1 LQEPSNKKY
10 QLLTCKKSFNNS
22 LSYPRKF
29 KVNLSLL
36 MKVLKIAFLLF
47 LCSLSMALTAQ
58 VAMNDTVRTAFINY
72 GKFVKAGR
80 LMEAVSSLSRLLKS
94 NIQLTEREKLA
105 VNNNLGILHKNLGQ
119 FDIAL
124 SYYDVA
130 ESIFL
135 NNRLEDL
142 SFLVSIYGNKVN
154 IYSIKGDYKK
164 ALEYTEKAIRYV
176 QKDTSETLSKQQ
188 STSSLYLNSGIIYDQ
203 LNDFNLALSSFTKS
217 QSIKTKYNLP
227 GKEIVYLNLAKVY
240 TKKRNNLLANK
251 YFRLS
256 ILQSNIENKNST
268 FNPAQIYFE
277 YGNFLMSI
285 NENKRASEN
294 IQKALNINFE
304 KFGEKNLFTSNSYQI
319 LGDYYAKIKDYQKAL
334 TFYQR
339 ALISGS
345 KVFNDLNIKANPLII
360 DITLNLWQLR
370 VLRSK
375 ATVLNI
381 LADEEKEKNF
391 KINLH
396 SISLSTINL
405 AIEITN
411 TIRVD
416 YQDEETRL
424 SFNEKQKSVFIIAI
438 ETALKLYDLTNDK
451 KYLNL
456 AYQTTQQCKANE
468 LKYEIARNKMFT
480 NNELPDSLRSKEK
493 ELQRD
498 ISGYSALIRGE
509 STQTLPDTAKIA
521 YWKDQQFNLNRLLE
535 KKLIEIERKYP
546 RFIDKIKKGDI
557 IELETIQANLKT
569 DESLIEYVI
578 SEKNEKGNQKLYTFL
593 ITQKNLVCHTELID
607 STLSANFAALKEQMV
622 DQSNQKTN
630 IENYNQLNHLLF
642 KAYRVLIQPIEKHFA
657 GKTLIIIPD
666 EEISYLPF
674 DAFLTSWSKKKKI
687 NYAELPYMIQN
698 YSVSYGY
705 STNTLWNN
713 VSNAKISP
721 KVIGFAPDYSNF
733 ASTDGKKYKEL
744 KSNNMEVE
752 SILDNFRGTV
762 FKANKAT
769 IANFKL
775 NLNSKAILHLA
786 MHAEL
791 DTLQAGTSSLVFS
804 PEINNPNIYHLYNYE
819 IGQMNLNSP
828 MVVLSACNT
837 GNGKLYSGEGLMSL
851 ARNFVLAGV
860 PSVIETLWPVEDVA
874 GSKIMGS
881 FYKYLAQG
889 IPKNTALRQAKLDYI
904 STTSPS
910 FVNPRFWAAYTLVG
924 DVSAIKR
931 LWWKDPLIIGS
942 LVSFLLI
949 IAAIMI
955 YRFKFLRIS

>member
-1 LQEPSNKKY
+1 
-10 QLLTCKKSFNNS
+10 
-22 LSYPRKF
+22 
-29 KVNLSLL
+29 
-36 MKVLKIAFLLF
+36 MKVLKIALIIFFCTLSLLPI
-47 LCSLSMALTAQ
+47 AQ
-58 VAMNDTVRTAFINY
+58 VTKNDTVQTIFVNY
-72 GKFVKAGR
+72 GKMVKAGR
-80 LMEAVSSLSRLLKS
+80 LKEAASSLSGLLKS
-94 NIQLTEREKLA
+94 NTQLTEREKLA
-105 VNNNLGILHKNLGQ
+105 INNNLGILFKNLGQ
-119 FDIAL
+119 YDMAL
-124 SYYDVA
+124 MHYDAA

-135 NNRLEDL
+135 KN
-142 SFLVSIYGNKVN
+142 SFTEKSLLVSIYGNKVN
-154 IYSIKGDYKK
+154 IYSVRGDYKK

-176 QKDTSETLSKQQ
+176 QEDNSTTLLKQQ
-188 STSSLYLNSGIIYDQ
+188 STSSLYLNAGIIYNQ
-203 LNDFNLALSSFTKS
+203 LNEFNEAIASFKKSLSL
-217 QSIKTKYNLP
+217 KTKYNLP
-227 GKEIVYLNLAKVY
+227 GGNNVYLNLAKAY
-240 TKKRNNLLANK
+240 GKTGNRLLADK
-251 YFRLS
+251 YYNLS
-256 ILQSNIENKNST
+256 IKEST
-268 FNPAQIYFE
+268 IADGSYSVGLVSSYLE
-277 YGNFLMSI
+277 YGNFLISV
-285 NENKRASEN
+285 NENAKALKT
-294 IQKALNINFE
+294 IKKALNFNIK
-304 KFGEKNLFTSNSYQI
+304 KFGEKNQFTSNCYQL
-319 LGDYYAKIKDYQKAL
+319 LGDYYFSARDYQKAL
-334 TFYQR
+334 TFYQK

-345 KVFNDLNIKANPLII
+345 KDFKDPNIEKNPSII

-370 VLRSK
+370 VIRLK
-375 ATVLNI
+375 AEVLNI
-381 LADEEKEKNF
+381 LANEEQDKNI

-405 AIEITN
+405 AIEMTN

-416 YQDEETRL
+416 YQNEETRL
-424 SFNEKQKSVFIIAI
+424 MFNEKQKSVFIIAI

-480 NNELPDSLRSKEK
+480 NNEIPDSLRNKEK

-498 ISGYSALIRGE
+498 ISGYVALIRGE
-509 STQTLPDTAKIA
+509 SAQSIPDTAKIA
-521 YWKDQQFNLNRLLE
+521 YWKDQQFDLSRLLE
-535 KKLIEIERKYP
+535 KKLEEVERKYP
-546 RFIDKIKKGDI
+546 RFIDKIKKGNI

-569 DESLIEYVI
+569 DESLIEYVV
-578 SEKNEKGNQKLYTFL
+578 SEKNEKGDRKLYEFV

-607 STLSANFAALKEQMV
+607 STLSSNFDALKEQMV
-622 DQSNQKTN
+622 DQSNPKTN
-630 IENYNQLNHLLF
+630 IEKYNQLNHLLF
-642 KAYRVLIQPIEKHFA
+642 KAYSVLIQPIEKHFA

-666 EEISYLPF
+666 DEISYLPF
-674 DAFLTSWSKKKKI
+674 DAFLTSWTIKKKI

-713 VSNAKISP
+713 RSSSKISP
-721 KVIGFAPDYSNF
+721 KVIGFAPDYSNI
-733 ASTDGKKYKEL
+733 ASADGKKYKEL

-752 SILDNFRGTV
+752 SILNNFRGIV
-762 FKANKAT
+762 FKANTAT

-775 NLNSKAILHLA
+775 NLNNGAILHLA
-786 MHAEL
+786 MHSEL

-804 PEINNPNIYHLYNYE
+804 PEINNPDIYHLYNYE
-819 IGQMNLNSP
+819 IGQMNINSP

-851 ARNFVLAGV
+851 ARNFVMAGV

-889 IPKNTALRQAKLDYI
+889 MPKNTALRQAKLDYI

-931 LWWKDPLIIGS
+931 IWWKDPLIIIS
-942 LVSFLLI
+942 LLSFLLI
-949 IAAIMI
+949 IAAILI

>member
-1 LQEPSNKKY
+1 
-10 QLLTCKKSFNNS
+10 
-22 LSYPRKF
+22 
-29 KVNLSLL
+29 
-36 MKVLKIAFLLF
+36 M
-47 LCSLSMALTAQ
+47 
-58 VAMNDTVRTAFINY
+58 
-72 GKFVKAGR
+72 VKAGR
-80 LMEAVSSLSRLLKS
+80 LMEAISSLSGLLKS

-105 VNNNLGILHKNLGQ
+105 INNNLGILFKNLGQ
-119 FDIAL
+119 
-124 SYYDVA
+124 YDVALLHYDAA

-135 NNRLEDL
+135 NNQFEDNSL
-142 SFLVSIYGNKVN
+142 LVSIYGNKVN
-154 IYSIKGDYKK
+154 IYSMKGDYKK
-164 ALEYTEKAIRYV
+164 ALEYTEKAIRDV
-176 QKDTSETLSKQQ
+176 QKDRSKTFFKQQ
-188 STSSLYLNSGIIYDQ
+188 STSSLYLNAGIIYDQ
-203 LNDFNLALSSFTKS
+203 LNDFNLALTSFTKS
-217 QSIKTKYNLP
+217 LSIKTKYNIP
-227 GKEIVYLNLAKVY
+227 GKENVYLNLAKAY
-240 TKKRNNLLANK
+240 AKNKNNLFADK
-251 YFRLS
+251 YFNLS
-256 ILQSNIENKNST
+256 ILQSHIENKNST

-294 IQKALNINFE
+294 IQKALNINLD
-304 KFGEKNLFTSNSYQI
+304 KFGEKNLFTSNCYQL
-319 LGDYYAKIKDYQKAL
+319 LGDYYSIEKDYQKAL
-334 TFYQR
+334 SNYQK

-345 KVFNDLNIKANPLII
+345 KDFYNLDIKANPSIL
-360 DITLNLWQLR
+360 DITHNLWQLR
-370 VLRSK
+370 ALRLK
-375 ATVLNI
+375 ADVLNI
-381 LADEEKEKNF
+381 LTEKEHDKNT
-391 KINLH
+391 KIKILAV
-396 SISLSTINL
+396 SLSAITL
-405 AIEITN
+405 AIQMTN

-416 YQDEETRL
+416 YQDVETRL
-424 SFNEKQKSVFIIAI
+424 LFNEKQKSVFITAI
-438 ETALKLYDLTNDK
+438 ETTLKLYDLTGER

-468 LKYEIARNKMFT
+468 LKYEIARNKMFS
-480 NNELPDSLRSKEK
+480 NNEIPDSLRIKEK
-493 ELQRD
+493 ELQRE

-509 STQTLPDTAKIA
+509 SAQALPDTAKIA
-521 YWKDQQFNLNRLLE
+521 YWKDQQFDLSRLLE
-535 KKLIEIERKYP
+535 KKLEEVERKYP
-546 RFIDKIKKGDI
+546 RFIDKIKKGNI

-569 DESLIEYVI
+569 DESLIEYVV
-578 SEKNEKGNQKLYTFL
+578 SEKKEKGDRKLYVFV
-593 ITQKNLVCHTELID
+593 ITQKNLACHTEPLD
-607 STLSANFAALKEQMV
+607 STLSSNFAAIKEQMV
-622 DQSNQKTN
+622 DQSNPKIN
-630 IENYNQLNHLLF
+630 IENYNQLNNLLF
-642 KAYRVLIQPIEKHFA
+642 EAYSVLIQPIEKHFA

-666 EEISYLPF
+666 DEISYLPF

-687 NYAELPYMIQN
+687 NYAELPYMIRD

-713 VSNAKISP
+713 RSDPKISP
-721 KVIGFAPDYSNF
+721 QVIGFAPDYSNF
-733 ASTDGKKYKEL
+733 ASTDGKNYKEL
-744 KSNNMEVE
+744 KSNSMEVE

-769 IANFKL
+769 ITNFKL
-775 NLNSKAILHLA
+775 NLNNKAILHLA

-804 PEINNPNIYHLYNYE
+804 PEINNPNIFHLYNYE
-819 IGQMNLNSP
+819 IGQMNINSQ

-931 LWWKDPLIIGS
+931 LWWKDPLRIGS

>member
-1 LQEPSNKKY
+1 
-10 QLLTCKKSFNNS
+10 
-22 LSYPRKF
+22 
-29 KVNLSLL
+29 
-36 MKVLKIAFLLF
+36 
-47 LCSLSMALTAQ
+47 
-58 VAMNDTVRTAFINY
+58 MNDTVRAVFVNY
-72 GKFVKAGR
+72 GKMVKAGR
-80 LMEAVSSLSRLLKS
+80 LIEAISSLSGLLKS

-105 VNNNLGILHKNLGQ
+105 INNNLGILFKNLGQ
-119 FDIAL
+119 
-124 SYYDVA
+124 YDVALLHYDAA

-135 NNRLEDL
+135 NNQFEDNSL
-142 SFLVSIYGNKVN
+142 LVSIYGNKVN
-154 IYSIKGDYKK
+154 IYSMKGDYKK
-164 ALEYTEKAIRYV
+164 ALEYTEKAIRDV
-176 QKDTSETLSKQQ
+176 QKDSSKTYFKQQ
-188 STSSLYLNSGIIYDQ
+188 STSSLYLNAGIIYDQ
-203 LNDFNLALSSFTKS
+203 LNDFNLALTSFTKS
-217 QSIKTKYNLP
+217 LSIKTKYNIP
-227 GKEIVYLNLAKVY
+227 GKENVYLNLAKAY
-240 TKKRNNLLANK
+240 AKNKNNLFADK
-251 YFRLS
+251 YFNLS

-294 IQKALNINFE
+294 IQKALNINLD
-304 KFGEKNLFTSNSYQI
+304 KFGEKNLFTSNCYQL
-319 LGDYYAKIKDYQKAL
+319 LGDYYSIEKDYQRAL
-334 TFYQR
+334 SNYQK

-345 KVFNDLNIKANPLII
+345 KDFKDLNIEKNPSII

-370 VLRSK
+370 VLRLK
-375 ATVLNI
+375 AEVLNKLVEEVNDKNI
-381 LADEEKEKNF
+381 KISYLA
-391 KINLH
+391 
-396 SISLSTINL
+396 ISLSTINL
-405 AIEITN
+405 AIEMTN

-424 SFNEKQKSVFIIAI
+424 MFNEKQKSVFIIAI

-480 NNELPDSLRSKEK
+480 NNEIPDSLRSKEK

-509 STQTLPDTAKIA
+509 SSQSVPDTAKIA

-535 KKLIEIERKYP
+535 KKLAEIERKYP

-557 IELETIQANLKT
+557 IELENIQDNLKT
-569 DESLIEYVI
+569 DESLIEYVV
-578 SEKNEKGNQKLYTFL
+578 SEKNEKGDRKLYEFV
-593 ITQKNLVCHTELID
+593 ITQKNLICHTELID
-607 STLSANFAALKEQMV
+607 STLSSNFDALKEQMV

-630 IENYNQLNHLLF
+630 IENYNQLNHRLF
-642 KAYRVLIQPIEKHFA
+642 EAYNILIQPIEKYFA

-666 EEISYLPF
+666 DEISYLPF
-674 DAFLTSWSKKKKI
+674 DAFLTSWSKRKKI
-687 NYAELPYMIQN
+687 NYAELPYMIRD

-713 VSNAKISP
+713 QSSTKIRP
-721 KVIGFAPDYSNF
+721 KVIGFAPDYSNI
-733 ASTDGKKYKEL
+733 ASADGKKYKEL
-744 KSNNMEVE
+744 KSNNMEVK
-752 SILDNFRGTV
+752 SILDNFRGIV

-775 NLNSKAILHLA
+775 NLNSGAILHLA

-804 PEINNPNIYHLYNYE
+804 PEINNPNIYHLFNYE

-931 LWWKDPLIIGS
+931 IWWKDPLIIIS
-942 LVSFLLI
+942 LFSFLLI
-949 IAAIMI
+949 IAAILI
-955 YRFKFLRIS
+955 YRFKFSRIN

>member
-1 LQEPSNKKY
+1 
-10 QLLTCKKSFNNS
+10 
-22 LSYPRKF
+22 
-29 KVNLSLL
+29 

-294 IQKALNINFE
+294 IQKALNINLD
-304 KFGEKNLFTSNSYQI
+304 KFGEKNLFTSNCYQL
-319 LGDYYAKIKDYQKAL
+319 LGDYYSIEKDYQKAL
-334 TFYQR
+334 SNYQK

-345 KVFNDLNIKANPLII
+345 KDFYNLDIKANPSIL
-360 DITLNLWQLR
+360 DITHNLWQLR
-370 VLRSK
+370 ALRLK
-375 ATVLNI
+375 ADVLNI
-381 LADEEKEKNF
+381 LTEKEHDKNT
-391 KINLH
+391 KIKILAV
-396 SISLSTINL
+396 SLSAITL
-405 AIEITN
+405 AIQMTN

-416 YQDEETRL
+416 YQDVETRL
-424 SFNEKQKSVFIIAI
+424 LFNEKQKSVFITAI
-438 ETALKLYDLTNDK
+438 ETTLKLYDLTGER

-468 LKYEIARNKMFT
+468 LKYEIARNKMFS
-480 NNELPDSLRSKEK
+480 NNEIPDSLRIKEK
-493 ELQRD
+493 ELQRE

-509 STQTLPDTAKIA
+509 SAQALPDTAKIA
-521 YWKDQQFNLNRLLE
+521 YWKDQQFDLSRLLE
-535 KKLIEIERKYP
+535 KKLEEVERKYP
-546 RFIDKIKKGDI
+546 RFIDKIKKGNI

-569 DESLIEYVI
+569 DESLIEYVV
-578 SEKNEKGNQKLYTFL
+578 SEKKEKGDRKLYVFV
-593 ITQKNLVCHTELID
+593 ITQKNLACHTEPLD
-607 STLSANFAALKEQMV
+607 STLSSNFAAIKEQMV
-622 DQSNQKTN
+622 DQSNPKIN
-630 IENYNQLNHLLF
+630 IENYNQLNNLLF
-642 KAYRVLIQPIEKHFA
+642 EAYSVLIQPIEKHFA

-666 EEISYLPF
+666 DEISYLPF

-687 NYAELPYMIQN
+687 NYAELPYMIRD

-713 VSNAKISP
+713 RSDPKISP
-721 KVIGFAPDYSNF
+721 QVIGFAPDYSNF
-733 ASTDGKKYKEL
+733 ASTDGKNYKEL
-744 KSNNMEVE
+744 KSNSMEVE

-769 IANFKL
+769 ITNFKL
-775 NLNSKAILHLA
+775 NLNNKAILHLA

-804 PEINNPNIYHLYNYE
+804 PEINNPNIFHLYNYE
-819 IGQMNLNSP
+819 IGQMNINSP

-931 LWWKDPLIIGS
+931 LWWKDPLRIGS